1 MTAKDILDTI
11 EYNYNLDEI
20 NPLYFNYYKYL
31 TTKEY
36 NCLINKYKEYEKE
49 YENRIKMIK
58 ENKEAKKIHDF
69 LYMNSYIIYRAI
81 YLRRYQT
88 SFYGIKLS
96 NNTYDSDILQEFSF
110 VFYKVIDRYVDI
122 GDASSYSSY
131 INYWYRYV
139 MTELIRVKYFQ
150 VMKVSQKASRAKD
163 TRVYKHELSDDS
175 AIDFLV
181 EDSLIEHIDSRL
193 SDLLEQIKIMIKRKY
208 FSMDEYIMFL
218 KYNRMYGACRKYTL
232 AELGAEYKIDTI
244 NKVHYRIN
252 RVVNACKKIIC
263 LKREMKRE
271 INEYI

>member
-1 MTAKDILDTI
+1 MTAKDILDNI

-20 NPLYFNYYKYL
+20 NPLDFNYYRYL

-49 YENRIKMIK
+49 YGNRVTMIK
-58 ENKEAKKIHDF
+58 ENEEAKKIHDF

-150 VMKVSQKASRAKD
+150 VMKVSQKASRSKE
-163 TRVYKHELSDDS
+163 TRIYKHELSDDS

-181 EDSLIEHIDSRL
+181 EDSLIEDIDSRL

-218 KYNRMYGACRKYTL
+218 KYNRMYGDCRKYTL

-252 RVVNACKKIIC
+252 RVVSACKKNY
-263 LKREMKRE
+263 LFKKRNEARMK
-271 INEYI
+271 